1 MYSLPILAVLALTC
15 LLGASGD
22 VSQNLTAVWE
32 SLHDLEHRI
41 NEMEDQAHRGR
52 DYNRRQG
59 YGDNYGR
66 RFGGDDHD
74 NWRNEDHHD
83 DWDHHELMEVAHD
96 LHIKQVE
103 GWHKPIYMSPVVNSS
118 TEVKADGSSKELHA
132 FGSRYILY
140 MKHSFSGSKFSN
152 YPRDL
157 ICVHNAGGSIA
168 FHLIH
173 PDGRHERKVLGDAH
187 HDHHADYVVTLP
199 GGVWES
205 SELIDGDFAI
215 ITFIAAPSLDY
226 SLFKH
231 YDVQELVHEFPK
243 YEDMIVR
250 MDNIDSHDKPM
261 NITQMY
267 NSHKADEA
275 RDHHRGHHDNYRDN
289 YRSGRRYGSFRNDR
303 YNDNYGRGY
312 QNHRDN
318 YYGYGSQNHHDNYNG
333 YGSRNHHGSQNRYND
348 RHGSQNHHDGGHP

>member
-96 LHIKQVE
+96 LHIKQME
-103 GWHKPIYMSPVVNSS
+103 GWYTHQPIYMSPECNSS
-118 TEVKADGSSKELHA
+118 TEVTAEGSSKQLHA
-132 FGSRYILY
+132 FSDRYILY
-140 MKHSFSGSKFSN
+140 MKHTFTGSKFSN
-152 YPRDL
+152 YPRDF

-243 YEDMIVR
+243 YEDLIVR
-250 MDNIDSHDKPM
+250 MDNIDSHDQSM

-267 NSHKADEA
+267 NAHKADEA
-275 RDHHRGHHDNYRDN
+275 RDHFKGHHDNYR
-289 YRSGRRYGSFRNDR
+289 S
-303 YNDNYGRGY
+303 GRGY
-312 QNHRDN
+312 SSYSSGRSQFGHHSGP
-318 YYGYGSQNHHDNYNG
+318 GYRNLNG
-333 YGSRNHHGSQNRYND
+333 YGYRDHQDDYHSR
-348 RHGSQNHHDGGHP
+348 GGHP